1 MIMKK
6 TRRIFLVVV
15 FALAACLCLAACSA
29 AADDP
34 IDLIRDTYGDTEYS
48 ISFNSED
55 MDEAIESVQYT
66 ANSVPKLPTPT
77 RLGYIF
83 EGWYFD
89 RGYTLPYSDTYLLL
103 YMRDVTLYAKWSREE
118 MVQSGIYEIGFSAS
132 IVEGSERNKGALV
145 DEYGYVDFCDAI
157 VKDETY
163 IEKAGDD
170 IFLKL
175 QYDAGYVVPLESSPV
190 YSVSVSSP
198 YSVRLSSE
206 NTIDSAADTVKTLY
220 FDITEFVKDTQM
232 NEPIYFTVTAY
243 NWEAEGLSVAQRAQT
258 NVTYTVEFV
267 ITEFAGFSQ
276 SYINTDAQMDD
287 GYYLVESYYTSLGG
301 EESMGN
307 SFNPVYSYLL
317 VEDGNYTLIKPFS
330 PYIGMM
336 SDSDDFT
343 QNTANFFDRG
353 TAFSSVQLW
362 YGIELPENGTLY
374 DDADYL
380 PEYYNG
386 GQYGGYSIEYHA
398 DTGKFYSI
406 YDFGDTLYPALHVN
420 AAISGYME
428 YTGSIGW
435 VDLIVTLDLDHVLR
449 LAEIDYAPLE
459 GDAFEYADEVQFY
472 AGNLS
477 DLNEYDLTFDAVE
490 EYGLSTDYI
499 NFFWSADSAEA
510 AYSDRTVHSSRITFT
525 PQEDTA
531 GIPVSEARYRIAH
544 FDAVSEVYGYDC
556 TQNDLLFADI
566 TTAGTFDGISL
577 RNTKQ
582 VVVGISEGI
591 ERGCTVNIADLYRDK
606 VDPSFTGNIGASVGD
621 VTFEMYE
628 VSDGKPDY
636 GSPVVIG
643 GTSFEF
649 TEDVAIVFTK
659 ETLTGTRVTT
669 VLVRE
674 EQPPEISIGSGTY
687 DEAAQY
693 TIGDVVR
700 YPVLSYTWFGKTT
713 SLYGNYYLTGES
725 SDGVNPVNTGLYVVN
740 KGVAGN
746 DSYSLSYVSAEQS
759 EFVMSSENLRV
770 AYVLENS
777 FGEIRCVYY
786 DFHAEQRGNWQLISD
801 DSTLASGVVDFDD
814 NGVRVTVSVSDN
826 NAELIAT
833 EQDVDGIL
841 ARDYIL
847 LAANSE
853 QEMNLVSYSIKT
865 RETNAIFDQ
874 IGSVREKI
882 VAAMTNYPYAYIELH
897 YESAEGDRY
906 TEKFIF
912 GMTFSGKKDLS
923 IYDYDTVFTG
933 VGYDEDVPQILS
945 SDAIILASGNDN
957 ARRIDGYAETPT
969 GISSMQGV
977 LTFNQTG
984 TYRVYYTYTF
994 TYDENGDRVFA
1005 GYDDVTV
1012 TFSRYIDVEDGNGT
1026 VTLVYHTDAAHPFA
1040 EQFGGG
1046 TQYSVQHNLGASSA
1060 VNMISAQY
1068 FMATNDRLYGWTTDE
1083 KYSYRDEA
1091 YIYVVGQRVE
1101 YISAFGALEI
1111 HLYPVWDTGL
1121 TVSAELSAEAGNASV
1136 INVGTGTDSALVYL
1150 NTTGLNRGKFVVDLN
1165 SFQVRNLPSGY
1176 ELIGWT
1182 INGEFVPQSEAVNYS
1197 YITAENTPL
1206 RIVAEIRRTY
1216 SVVFSIDRTYSS
1228 SFYQPMTVYEGEY
1241 VTLPWAV
1248 TLNDPENYRLVGW
1261 NVMIDGE
1268 YVMDGEEYLL
1278 IEDVSE
1284 YAINGNVTF
1293 VAVFGTIGD

>member
-55 MDEAIESVQYT
+55 MDEAIEPVQYT

-232 NEPIYFTVTAY
+232 NDPIYFTVTAY
-243 NWEAEGLSVAQRAQT
+243 NWEAEGLSVAQRSQT

-435 VDLIVTLDLDHVLR
+435 VDLIVTLDWIMFCVWQRSIMR
-449 LAEIDYAPLE
+449 LLKAMR
-459 GDAFEYADEVQFY
+459 
-472 AGNLS
+472 LS
-477 DLNEYDLTFDAVE
+477 M
-490 EYGLSTDYI
+490 
-499 NFFWSADSAEA
+499 
-510 AYSDRTVHSSRITFT
+510 RTK
-525 PQEDTA
+525 
-531 GIPVSEARYRIAH
+531 
-544 FDAVSEVYGYDC
+544 C
-556 TQNDLLFADI
+556 
-566 TTAGTFDGISL
+566 
-577 RNTKQ
+577 
-582 VVVGISEGI
+582 
-591 ERGCTVNIADLYRDK
+591 
-606 VDPSFTGNIGASVGD
+606 
-621 VTFEMYE
+621 
-628 VSDGKPDY
+628 
-636 GSPVVIG
+636 
-643 GTSFEF
+643 
-649 TEDVAIVFTK
+649 
-659 ETLTGTRVTT
+659 
-669 VLVRE
+669 
-674 EQPPEISIGSGTY
+674 
-687 DEAAQY
+687 
-693 TIGDVVR
+693 
-700 YPVLSYTWFGKTT
+700 
-713 SLYGNYYLTGES
+713 
-725 SDGVNPVNTGLYVVN
+725 
-740 KGVAGN
+740 
-746 DSYSLSYVSAEQS
+746 
-759 EFVMSSENLRV
+759 
-770 AYVLENS
+770 
-777 FGEIRCVYY
+777 
-786 DFHAEQRGNWQLISD
+786 
-801 DSTLASGVVDFDD
+801 
-814 NGVRVTVSVSDN
+814 
-826 NAELIAT
+826 
-833 EQDVDGIL
+833 
-841 ARDYIL
+841 
-847 LAANSE
+847 
-853 QEMNLVSYSIKT
+853 
-865 RETNAIFDQ
+865 
-874 IGSVREKI
+874 
-882 VAAMTNYPYAYIELH
+882 
-897 YESAEGDRY
+897 
-906 TEKFIF
+906 
-912 GMTFSGKKDLS
+912 
-923 IYDYDTVFTG
+923 
-933 VGYDEDVPQILS
+933 
-945 SDAIILASGNDN
+945 
-957 ARRIDGYAETPT
+957 
-969 GISSMQGV
+969 SSM
-977 LTFNQTG
+977 
-984 TYRVYYTYTF
+984 
-994 TYDENGDRVFA
+994 
-1005 GYDDVTV
+1005 
-1012 TFSRYIDVEDGNGT
+1012 
-1026 VTLVYHTDAAHPFA
+1026 P
-1040 EQFGGG
+1040 
-1046 TQYSVQHNLGASSA
+1046 
-1060 VNMISAQY
+1060 
-1068 FMATNDRLYGWTTDE
+1068 
-1083 KYSYRDEA
+1083 
-1091 YIYVVGQRVE
+1091 
-1101 YISAFGALEI
+1101 
-1111 HLYPVWDTGL
+1111 
-1121 TVSAELSAEAGNASV
+1121 
-1136 INVGTGTDSALVYL
+1136 
-1150 NTTGLNRGKFVVDLN
+1150 
-1165 SFQVRNLPSGY
+1165 
-1176 ELIGWT
+1176 
-1182 INGEFVPQSEAVNYS
+1182 
-1197 YITAENTPL
+1197 
-1206 RIVAEIRRTY
+1206 
-1216 SVVFSIDRTYSS
+1216 
-1228 SFYQPMTVYEGEY
+1228 
-1241 VTLPWAV
+1241 
-1248 TLNDPENYRLVGW
+1248 
-1261 NVMIDGE
+1261 
-1268 YVMDGEEYLL
+1268 
-1278 IEDVSE
+1278 
-1284 YAINGNVTF
+1284 AICP
-1293 VAVFGTIGD
+1293 I